1 MILLAI
7 IELNLLIVLLMIVCR
22 ELQLNDDKKQR
33 LKRYGY
39 QAPVQTNRLSQYSK
53 R

>member
-22 ELQLNDDKKQR
+22 ELQLNDDNRQR
-33 LKRYGY
+33 LKRYGD
-39 QAPVQTNRLSQYSK
+39 
-53 R
+53 